1 MSVVSVMS
9 DLSSVFVRICPKD
22 VGSVCYMYPHLF
34 FCLIW
39 YKPGITNGLSANLV
53 LRFIECRQSVPH
65 SLI

>member
-34 FCLIW
+34 FYLIW
-39 YKPGITNGLSANLV
+39 YKPGITAEDV
-53 LRFIECRQSVPH
+53 SVEFAV
-65 SLI
+65 IN